1 MLDLSPFL
9 ALMIKTLTIRI
20 LKYSLRGGMTEM
32 IRKPNGIQS
41 RSDLINLL
49 LQVVIVT
56 ILVAQ
61 EVIIWIILAIIPRII
76 FNKLFSKYFDGIPLV
91 QKIAKNDPLP

>member
-1 MLDLSPFL
+1 
-9 ALMIKTLTIRI
+9 
-20 LKYSLRGGMTEM
+20 MTEM

-61 EVIIWIILAIIPRII
+61 EVIIWIIPAVVPRILL
-76 FNKLFSKYFDGIPLV
+76 NKLFSKDLYGILLV
-91 QKIAKNDPLP
+91 PKFFKNNPFSRLGKCKLSQVPTTGRTFAHQVNRD

>member
-1 MLDLSPFL
+1 
-9 ALMIKTLTIRI
+9 
-20 LKYSLRGGMTEM
+20 MTEM

-61 EVIIWIILAIIPRII
+61 EVIIWIISAIVPGIL
-76 FNKLFSKYFDGIPLV
+76 FNKFFSKDFYDIPLA
-91 QKIAKNDPLP
+91 Q

>member
-1 MLDLSPFL
+1 
-9 ALMIKTLTIRI
+9 
-20 LKYSLRGGMTEM
+20 M

-61 EVIIWIILAIIPRII
+61 EVIVWIIAAIIDRVL
-76 FNKLFSKYFDGIPLV
+76 FNKL
-91 QKIAKNDPLP
+91 IA